1 MPKLVTVK
9 IDRKKVE
16 VSNEFTVIQACEK
29 AGVQVPRFCYHEGL
43 KIAGNCRMCLVNIG
57 RAIALETIKCNVKV
71 SKNTSYLLDIL
82 IANHF
87 QLNSKASGVEL
98 EKKILSLSDYFLNM
112 LRHTVYRH
120 SAKNKPKWIFSNA
133 IAL

>member
-1 MPKLVTVK
+1 MVQIN
-9 IDRKKVE
+9 IDNLQKY
-16 VSNEFTVIQACEK
+16 SIYLHCF
-29 AGVQVPRFCYHEGL
+29 QVGL
-43 KIAGNCRMCLVNIG
+43 ALPQVGLLALLQVG
-57 RAIALETIKCNVKV
+57 LLARAIALETIKCNVKV

-87 QLNSKASGVEL
+87 QMNSKASGVEL

-120 SAKNKPKWIFSNA
+120 SAKNKPKWIFSNS
-133 IAL
+133 IALGY

>member
-1 MPKLVTVK
+1 M
-9 IDRKKVE
+9 R
-16 VSNEFTVIQACEK
+16 
-29 AGVQVPRFCYHEGL
+29 
-43 KIAGNCRMCLVNIG
+43 

-133 IAL
+133 IALRYCDIQWPPRSLM

>member
-1 MPKLVTVK
+1 M
-9 IDRKKVE
+9 
-16 VSNEFTVIQACEK
+16 
-29 AGVQVPRFCYHEGL
+29 
-43 KIAGNCRMCLVNIG
+43 
-57 RAIALETIKCNVKV
+57 
-71 SKNTSYLLDIL
+71 LDIL

-133 IAL
+133 IALGNALTLTAKEGIFHPKGILDLGFKSRPSN

>member
-1 MPKLVTVK
+1 MSRTFFKYL
-9 IDRKKVE
+9 
-16 VSNEFTVIQACEK
+16 
-29 AGVQVPRFCYHEGL
+29 
-43 KIAGNCRMCLVNIG
+43 

-133 IAL
+133 IALLNTLGVAD

>member
-1 MPKLVTVK
+1 M
-9 IDRKKVE
+9 I
-16 VSNEFTVIQACEK
+16 A
-29 AGVQVPRFCYHEGL
+29 L
-43 KIAGNCRMCLVNIG
+43 KIICLYQVIIEDIKLKPIYHPF

-82 IANHF
+82 IANYF

-133 IAL
+133 IALREGLLIND

>member
-1 MPKLVTVK
+1 M
-9 IDRKKVE
+9 
-16 VSNEFTVIQACEK
+16 
-29 AGVQVPRFCYHEGL
+29 GL
-43 KIAGNCRMCLVNIG
+43 H

-98 EKKILSLSDYFLNM
+98 EKKILLLSDYFLNM

-133 IAL
+133 IALWGSGVFSMYRYIKLKIRGKARF

>member
-1 MPKLVTVK
+1 MPN
-9 IDRKKVE
+9 
-16 VSNEFTVIQACEK
+16 S
-29 AGVQVPRFCYHEGL
+29 G
-43 KIAGNCRMCLVNIG
+43 
-57 RAIALETIKCNVKV
+57 ETIKCNVKV

-120 SAKNKPKWIFSNA
+120 SAKNKPKWIFSNR
-133 IAL
+133 